1 MTEAAARLC
10 QQLGYTFADGELL
23 VQALTHRSAG
33 GGHNERLE
41 FLGDAAL
48 NFLIADAL
56 CARFPHVREGVLTR
70 QRALLVNRNALA
82 EMAREIDLG
91 DHLHL
96 GGGELKS
103 GGRDRDSIL
112 GDAFEA
118 LVGAIYRDGGL
129 DACRAAILPLFEERL
144 RDIPE
149 GGELKDPKTRLQELA
164 QARGEALPS
173 YEVLEADTSGD
184 EPVFVVRC
192 SLAGLLAPTN
202 GSGRTRRAAEQA
214 AAVDA
219 LKSLGED

>member
-1 MTEAAARLC
+1 MSEATARLC
-10 QQLGYTFADGELL
+10 QQLGYTFADGGLL
-23 VQALTHRSAG
+23 DQALTHRSAG

-56 CARFPHVREGVLTR
+56 CCRFPLAREGVLTR
-70 QRALLVNRNALA
+70 QRAVLVNRNALA

-91 DHLHL
+91 EHLHL

-103 GGRDRDSIL
+103 GGRDRNSIL
-112 GDAFEA
+112 GDACEA

-144 RDIPE
+144 RDIP
-149 GGELKDPKTRLQELA
+149 GDGDLKDPKTRLQELA
-164 QARGEALPS
+164 QAHGETLPT
-173 YEVLEADTSGD
+173 YEVVKADTSGD
-184 EPVFVVRC
+184 DPIFVVQCRMD
-192 SLAGLLAPTN
+192 GLSHPTD

-214 AAVDA
+214 AATDA
-219 LKSLGED
+219 LKRLGED